1 MLISNAW
8 IIYFEL
14 PSIIWVLLCCL
25 IDILVLFD
33 LGLSKLVGRFS
44 ASDGDQKPSSYGS
57 ALKRASAQPLSLFD
71 TDRNTTGTALLHPV
85 QVCVESSSV
94 PTIKRN
100 RSELLTFQ
108 NDLWKDDWQLAE
120 YDPLMQQEEPFELAV
135 GAVVFTTFPTNAGFD
150 YCALFETTD
159 GEPHLLLVE
168 CKSGNDR
175 ATVQQT
181 KLVEK
186 MTKLKKKL
194 KAMFDAGTHPFV
206 NAGIKS
212 AKQVTVL
219 FNVAREPQANK
230 VNVVTQLKLES
241 RKAPAFEGNVLLM
254 DKHDVRRFLGPTFAP
269 LHWLEQTQMN
279 E

>member
-1 MLISNAW
+1 MLVTVRSFCVN
-8 IIYFEL
+8 FTGLDDLVKEL
-14 PSIIWVLLCCL
+14 RRDNVIGSYCSAIQSARADSLR
-25 IDILVLFD
+25 LFHT
-33 LGLSKLVGRFS
+33 KHV
-44 ASDGDQKPSSYGS
+44 A
-57 ALKRASAQPLSLFD
+57 
-71 TDRNTTGTALLHPV
+71 TGTALLHPV
-85 QVCVESSSV
+85 QVCVKSSSV

-100 RSELLTFQ
+100 RAQLLTFQ

-120 YDPLMQQEEPFELAV
+120 RDPLMQQAEPFELAA

-175 ATVQQT
+175 ATVQPT

-241 RKAPAFEGNVLLM
+241 RKTPAFEGNVLLM

-269 LHWLEQTQMN
+269 LHWLEQTQ
-279 E
+279 

>member
-1 MLISNAW
+1 MGA
-8 IIYFEL
+8 
-14 PSIIWVLLCCL
+14 VAA
-25 IDILVLFD
+25 
-33 LGLSKLVGRFS
+33 GG
-44 ASDGDQKPSSYGS
+44 SYHT
-57 ALKRASAQPLSLFD
+57 ALKFTEAGPLQLYNKTHD
-71 TDRNTTGTALLHPV
+71 TIACSLLHPV

-100 RSELLTFQ
+100 AAQLLTFQ

-120 YDPLMQQEEPFELAV
+120 RDPLMQQAEPFELAV

-175 ATVQQT
+175 ATVQPT
-181 KLVEK
+181 RLVEK

-206 NAGIKS
+206 NAGFKS

-230 VNVVTQLKLES
+230 VNVVTQLKIES
-241 RKAPAFEGNVLLM
+241 RKTPAFEGNVLLM

>member
-33 LGLSKLVGRFS
+33 LGLSKLVGHFS
-44 ASDGDQKPSSYGS
+44 AIDGDRKIWSYGS
-57 ALKRASAQPLSLFD
+57 ALKNASSSSLRLFH
-71 TDRNTTGTALLHPV
+71 THHNTTGTALLHPV
-85 QVCVESSSV
+85 QVCVKSSSV
-94 PTIKRN
+94 LTIKRN
-100 RSELLTFQ
+100 RAELLTFR
-108 NDLWKDDWQLAE
+108 NDLWNDDWQLNE
-120 YDPLMQQEEPFELAV
+120 YDPLMQQGGFAGLEPGHVA
-135 GAVVFTTFPTNAGFD
+135 FTTHSNNVGFD

-175 ATVQQT
+175 ATVQPT

-206 NAGIKS
+206 TAGIKS